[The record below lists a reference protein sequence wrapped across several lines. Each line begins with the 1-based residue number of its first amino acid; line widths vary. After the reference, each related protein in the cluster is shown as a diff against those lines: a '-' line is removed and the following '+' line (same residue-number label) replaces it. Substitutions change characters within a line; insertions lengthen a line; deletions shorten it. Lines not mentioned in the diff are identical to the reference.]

1 VLMLVGKSLVLAFI
15 KLRVGLRLA
24 GSWSVFMNGSFVSW
38 LVDEGSVWI
47 ARLSGKVCVKLET
60 AGARQGARKVLGPP
74 SEKLLL
80 HESWGVDQGLDF
92 RSICEGAPGIVLA
105 SVSYLTRSVTPGGAV
120 GAL

>member
-1 VLMLVGKSLVLAFI
+1 MLMLVGKSLVLAFI

-60 AGARQGARKVLGPP
+60 ASARQ
-74 SEKLLL
+74 
-80 HESWGVDQGLDF
+80 
-92 RSICEGAPGIVLA
+92 
-105 SVSYLTRSVTPGGAV
+105 
-120 GAL
+120 

>member
-1 VLMLVGKSLVLAFI
+1 MLVGKSLVLAFI

-60 AGARQGARKVLGPP
+60 AGARKVLGPP

-80 HESWGVDQGLDF
+80 YESWGVDQGLDF
-92 RSICEGAPGIVLA
+92 RSIRKGAPGIVLA
-105 SVSYLTRSVTPGGAV
+105 SVSYLTRSVTPGGTV